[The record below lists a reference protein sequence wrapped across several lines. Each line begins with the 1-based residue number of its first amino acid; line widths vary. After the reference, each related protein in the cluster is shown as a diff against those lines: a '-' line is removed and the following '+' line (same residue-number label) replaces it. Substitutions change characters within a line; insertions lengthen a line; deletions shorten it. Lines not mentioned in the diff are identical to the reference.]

1 MEKRQRERMRNQKQQ
16 DKAQRKKERTSEKR
30 ERDVNGIKDD
40 DLAGIV
46 PGPQPGQ
53 ILDLDMD

>member
-1 MEKRQRERMRNQKQQ
+1 MEKRQRERVRNQKQQ
-16 DKAQRKKERTSEKR
+16 DKAMRRKERATEKR
-30 ERDVNGIKDD
+30 DRKASGINDD

-53 ILDLDMD
+53 IIDLD

>member
-16 DKAQRKKERTSEKR
+16 DKAQRRKERTTEKR
-30 ERDVNGIKDD
+30 EREVNGVKDD

-53 ILDLDMD
+53 IIDLE